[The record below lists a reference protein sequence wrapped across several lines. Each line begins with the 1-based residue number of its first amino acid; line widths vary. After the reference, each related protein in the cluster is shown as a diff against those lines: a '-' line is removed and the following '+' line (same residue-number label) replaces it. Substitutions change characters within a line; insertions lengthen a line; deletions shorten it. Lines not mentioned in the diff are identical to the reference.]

1 MRVILDAFG
10 GDNSPAEIIKGAA
23 LAVCDSDITVILC
36 GDEEKIKKVMK
47 DEKISHE
54 RLLIH
59 HATEVIAGD
68 DDPIK
73 AVRNKKDS
81 SIVSGLNLLK
91 DGGGDV
97 FISAGN
103 TGAVFTAAN
112 LIIKRIKGVKRS
124 ALAIYLPSEK
134 GPKLMLDAGA
144 NVTLS
149 PEYINQLA
157 LMGSVYYKTDKG
169 KKDATVGLINIG
181 IEETKGTENLVEAYN
196 LLKNNKDINF
206 KGNCESR
213 YILSGNFDVL
223 VCDGFTG
230 NIILKTIEGV
240 SKTLMSGI
248 KGVMMKSILTKIC
261 SLGLKKGLYEFKKQF
276 DYKEYGA
283 TPIIG
288 LRQPVMKAHG
298 SSDAKAIKNAILNCR
313 TYVQSDIIANIEE
326 KIVDIKVDL

>member
-10 GDNSPAEIIKGAA
+10 GDNAPVEIIKGAYA
-23 LAVCDSDITVILC
+23 AVEESDVTVILC
-36 GDEEKIKKVMK
+36 GDEEKIKKTMK
-47 DEKISHE
+47 EENISSD

-59 HATEVIAGD
+59 HCTEIIEGN

-73 AVRNKKDS
+73 AVRQKKDS

-103 TGAVFTAAN
+103 TGALFTAAN

-124 ALAIYLPSEK
+124 ALGIYLPSEK
-134 GPKLMLDAGA
+134 GPKLMLDSGA

-157 LMGSVYYKTDKG
+157 VMGSVYFETDKG
-169 KKDATVGLINIG
+169 VKNPTVGLINIG

-196 LLKNNKDINF
+196 LLKENSAINF

-213 YILSGNFDVL
+213 YILTGDFDVL

-240 SKTLMSGI
+240 SKTLMKGI
-248 KGVMMKSILTKIC
+248 KKVMTATLISKIC
-261 SLGLKKGLYEFKKQF
+261 ALGLKKGMYEFKKQF

-298 SSDAKAIKNAILNCR
+298 SSDMKAIKNAILNCR
-313 TYVQSDIIANIEE
+313 SFVESDIIANIEK
-326 KIVDIKVDL
+326 KIGA

>member
-10 GDNSPAEIIKGAA
+10 GDNSPFEIIKGAEM
-23 LAVCDSDITVILC
+23 AVNKKSDVEVVLC
-36 GDEEKIKKVMK
+36 GDENKIKEIMEKENIKSDRIFIKHCSEKI
-47 DEKISHE
+47 E
-54 RLLIH
+54 
-59 HATEVIAGD
+59 GD

-73 AVRNKKDS
+73 AVKEKKDS
-81 SIVSGLNLLK
+81 SIIVGLNMLK
-91 DGGGDV
+91 DDEGDV

-157 LMGSVYYKTDKG
+157 VMGSVYYETDKNV
-169 KKDATVGLINIG
+169 KNPSVSLINIG
-181 IEETKGTENLVEAYN
+181 AEETKGTENLVSAYN
-196 LLKNNKDINF
+196 LLKNNNLINF
-206 KGNCESR
+206 KGNCEPR
-213 YILSGNFDVL
+213 YILSGDYDVM

-240 SKTLMSGI
+240 SKTLMKGI
-248 KGVMMKSILTKIC
+248 KNIMLKSVLTKIC
-261 SLGLKKGLYEFKKQF
+261 SLGLKSGLYEFKKQF

-283 TPIIG
+283 TPILG
-288 LRQPVMKAHG
+288 LRKPVMKAHG
-298 SSDAKAIKNAILNCR
+298 SSDRRAIMNAIINCE
-313 TYVQSDIIANIEE
+313 TFVLSDIIKNIEE
-326 KIVDIKVDL
+326 KLANE

>member
-1 MRVILDAFG
+1 MKVILDAFG
-10 GDNSPAEIIKGAA
+10 GDNAPIEIIKGAYA
-23 LAVCDSDITVILC
+23 AVEESDVTVILC
-36 GDEEKIKKVMK
+36 GDEEKIKKTMK
-47 DEKISHE
+47 DENISSD

-59 HATEVIAGD
+59 HCTEVIEGN

-73 AVRNKKDS
+73 AVKHKKDS

-103 TGAVFTAAN
+103 TGALFTAAN

-124 ALAIYLPSEK
+124 ALGIYLPSEK
-134 GPKLMLDAGA
+134 GPKLMLDSGA

-157 LMGSVYYKTDKG
+157 VMGSVYFETDKG
-169 KKDATVGLINIG
+169 VKNPTVGLINIG

-196 LLKNNKDINF
+196 LLKENSAINF

-213 YILSGNFDVL
+213 YILTGDFDVL

-240 SKTLMSGI
+240 SKTLMKGI
-248 KGVMMKSILTKIC
+248 KKVMTATLISKIC
-261 SLGLKKGLYEFKKQF
+261 ALGLKKGMYEFKKQF

-298 SSDAKAIKNAILNCR
+298 SSDMKAIKNAILNCR
-313 TYVQSDIIANIEE
+313 TFVESDIIANIEK
-326 KIVDIKVDL
+326 KIGAW

>member
-10 GDNSPAEIIKGAA
+10 GDNAPYEVIKGAY
-23 LAVCDSDITVILC
+23 LAVKESDVEVVLC
-36 GDEEKIKKVMK
+36 GDETKIREIMAKENFVS
-47 DEKISHE
+47 DKIFVKHC
-54 RLLIH
+54 
-59 HATEVIAGD
+59 TEVIEGH

-73 AVRNKKDS
+73 AVKTKKDS
-81 SIVSGLNLLK
+81 SIIVGLNLLK
-91 DGGGDV
+91 ENGGDV

-134 GPKLMLDAGA
+134 GQKLMLDAGA

-157 LMGSVYYKTDKG
+157 IMGSVYYETDM
-169 KKDATVGLINIG
+169 KKENPSVGLINIG
-181 IEETKGTENLVEAYN
+181 IEESKGTENLVLAYN
-196 LLKNNKDINF
+196 LLKENECINF
-206 KGNCESR
+206 KGNCEAR
-213 YILSGNFDVL
+213 YVLAGDFDVM

-230 NIILKTIEGV
+230 NIILKTIEGA
-240 SKTLMSGI
+240 SKTLMKGI
-248 KGVMMKSILTKIC
+248 KNVMTKSILTKIC
-261 SLGLKKGLYEFKKQF
+261 SLGIKKGLYEFKKQF

-288 LRQPVMKAHG
+288 LKLPVMKAHG
-298 SSDAKAIKNAILNCR
+298 SSDARAIKNAILNSR
-313 TYVQSDIIANIEE
+313 NFAQSDIIKNIEE
-326 KIVDIKVDL
+326 KINKE

>member
-10 GDNSPAEIIKGAA
+10 GDNSPVEAIKGAA
-23 LAVCDSDITVILC
+23 QAVKESDVTVILC
-36 GDEEKIKKVMK
+36 GDKEKIKKVMAEK
-47 DEKISHE
+47 KISSD

-59 HATEVIAGD
+59 HCSEIIEGD

-73 AVRNKKDS
+73 AVRKKKDS

-112 LIIKRIKGVKRS
+112 LIIKRIKGIKRS
-124 ALAIYLPSEK
+124 ALAIYLPTEK

-144 NVTLS
+144 NVALS
-149 PEYINQLA
+149 PEYINQMA
-157 LMGSVYYKTDKG
+157 VMGSVYYETDKNS
-169 KKDATVGLINIG
+169 KNASVGLINIG

-196 LLKNNKDINF
+196 LLKSNEEINF
-206 KGNCESR
+206 KGNCEAR
-213 YILSGNFDVL
+213 YVLTGDFDVL

-230 NIILKTIEGV
+230 NIILKTIEGA
-240 SKTLMSGI
+240 SKTLMKGI
-248 KGVMMKSILTKIC
+248 KNVMMKNVLSKIC
-261 SLGLKKGLYEFKKQF
+261 SLGIKSGLYEFKKQF
-276 DYKEYGA
+276 DYKEYGG

-298 SSDAKAIKNAILNCR
+298 SSDARAFKNAILNCR
-313 TYVQSDIIANIEE
+313 TFVESDIIANIEK
-326 KIVDIKVDL
+326 KINKE

>member
-10 GDNSPAEIIKGAA
+10 GDNSPVETIKGAA
-23 LAVCDSDITVILC
+23 QAVKEADITVILC
-36 GDEEKIKKVMK
+36 GDEEKIKKVMA
-47 DEKISHE
+47 DENISSE
-54 RLLIH
+54 RLKIH
-59 HATEVIAGD
+59 HCTEVIERD

-124 ALAIYLPSEK
+124 ALAIYLPTEK

-157 LMGSVYYKTDKG
+157 IMGSVYY
-169 KKDATVGLINIG
+169 
-181 IEETKGTENLVEAYN
+181 
-196 LLKNNKDINF
+196 
-206 KGNCESR
+206 
-213 YILSGNFDVL
+213 
-223 VCDGFTG
+223 
-230 NIILKTIEGV
+230 
-240 SKTLMSGI
+240 
-248 KGVMMKSILTKIC
+248 
-261 SLGLKKGLYEFKKQF
+261 
-276 DYKEYGA
+276 
-283 TPIIG
+283 
-288 LRQPVMKAHG
+288 
-298 SSDAKAIKNAILNCR
+298 
-313 TYVQSDIIANIEE
+313 
-326 KIVDIKVDL
+326 